1 MAETLQELLGLA
13 GYAVDVA
20 RSGPEGI
27 ACARQFQPELVICD
41 IGLPGMDGYQ
51 VARILRQEPA
61 TAGAHLIALSGYAQE
76 EDLQRSREAGFNWHL
91 KKPVEFSELIR
102 VLQQLP
108 SPDRCLAV
116 AQPDR
121 LSG

>member
-51 VARILRQEPA
+51 VARILRQEPT

-91 KKPVEFSELIR
+91 KKPVEFSELDR
-102 VLQQLP
+102 VLQLLP
-108 SPDRCLAV
+108 SPDRCLAGSMTG
-116 AQPDR
+116 P